1 MRLRQSTLQK
11 KFNIVNKKYH
21 NCILDGEPQNIKSY
35 MVSNRRKMKDITD
48 SFAFKEL
55 ELNPYSIQQAKSLDR
70 CRLTKIER
78 LDRILSDRF
87 GHLSEKYDVSIDL
100 VERFVVPRRDADE
113 HSFYRKLKKISDR
126 QTDSQ

>member
-1 MRLRQSTLQK
+1 MKLRQSTLQK

-21 NCILDGEPQNIKSY
+21 NCILDGEPQNLKSY

-70 CRLTKIER
+70 YRLTKIER

-87 GHLSEKYDVSIDL
+87 
-100 VERFVVPRRDADE
+100 RAFVGKIRRL
-113 HSFYRKLKKISDR
+113 YRSR
-126 QTDSQ
+126 GTVRSAET